1 MWGALEFSRQEKT
14 GDNKSTSQKKA
25 ASTEE
30 RRTENQLLQT
40 GSYGDSTF
48 LTSTQ
53 TSAMWGAIGIEQT
66 GDNKSKKKR
75 KENAESSSEEGRR
88 KHNFLL
94 RNHIAILDNQ
104 NKNYGD

>member
-1 MWGALEFSRQEKT
+1 
-14 GDNKSTSQKKA
+14 
-25 ASTEE
+25 
-30 RRTENQLLQT
+30 
-40 GSYGDSTF
+40 
-48 LTSTQ
+48 
-53 TSAMWGAIGIEQT
+53 MWGAIGIEQT